1 MMTDNDTRFGP
12 KDTAR
17 RDHAE
22 NANGPHF
29 GHEADRRE
37 QDESHEAGGDAGHKW
52 MMMAC
57 CVPMLA
63 IAIAL
68 VVSGTAGAGVII
80 LAIGCALMMAMM
92 MGGMGGHGHG
102 HGGGDGT

>member
-1 MMTDNDTRFGP
+1 MTNNDTRSGP
-12 KDTAR
+12 QDTPR
-17 RDHAE
+17 RDYAG
-22 NANGPHF
+22 NDNGLPV
-29 GHEADRRE
+29 GHEVDRLE
-37 QDESHEAGGDAGHKW
+37 VPQNHEVGGHSGHKW

-80 LAIGCALMMAMM
+80 LAIGCALMMALM

-102 HGGGDGT
+102 GADGK

>member
-1 MMTDNDTRFGP
+1 MMTNNDTRSGP
-12 KDTAR
+12 QDTPR

-22 NANGPHF
+22 NENGQHV
-29 GHEADRRE
+29 GHEADRP
-37 QDESHEAGGDAGHKW
+37 DEDQSQQAGGHAGHKW

-68 VVSGTAGAGVII
+68 VVSGTADAGVII
-80 LAIGCALMMAMM
+80 LAIGCALMMALM

-102 HGGGDGT
+102 GGDRR

>member
-1 MMTDNDTRFGP
+1 MTNNDTRVEP
-12 KDTAR
+12 QDIPR

-22 NANGPHF
+22 DDHAWHV
-29 GHEADRRE
+29 GHEGDRPHE
-37 QDESHEAGGDAGHKW
+37 DQSKEAGGHTGHKW

-68 VVSGTAGAGVII
+68 VVSETAGAGVII
-80 LAIGCALMMAMM
+80 LAIGCALMMALM
-92 MGGMGGHGHG
+92 MGGMGGHGHT
-102 HGGGDGT
+102 GGDGK

>member
-1 MMTDNDTRFGP
+1 MTNNDTRSGP
-12 KDTAR
+12 QDTPR
-17 RDHAE
+17 RDYAGNDNVGQHV
-22 NANGPHF
+22 
-29 GHEADRRE
+29 GHEVDRPE
-37 QDESHEAGGDAGHKW
+37 EHQNHEAGGHSGHKW

-80 LAIGCALMMAMM
+80 LAIGCALMMALM

-102 HGGGDGT
+102 GGDGK